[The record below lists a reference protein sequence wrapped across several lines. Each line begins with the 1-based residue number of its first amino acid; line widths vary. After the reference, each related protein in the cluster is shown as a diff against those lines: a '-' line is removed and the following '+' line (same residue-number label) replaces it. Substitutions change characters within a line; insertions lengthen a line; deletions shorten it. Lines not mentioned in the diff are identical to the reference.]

1 MSVRLIPFKD
11 IINEELYEMYQDI
24 PAYEIGSRNELSDIS
39 FKEFMDK
46 CDEYIKE
53 ESIINKKL
61 NTTTKRFIL
70 YDNKPIGEL
79 GIRTTLSD
87 FWINNG
93 SQIYYKIRKSER
105 GKGYGNI
112 ILKLGLLEARKL
124 GFNKVRIN
132 CDDKNIKSKKII
144 LKNGG
149 ILDIKSYK
157 TEYGTSSSYII
168 KISE

>member
-1 MSVRLIPFKD
+1 MKVKLIPLKD
-11 IINEELYEMYQDI
+11 IINKELYEMYQDI
-24 PAYEIGSRNELSDIS
+24 HAYEIGSRNELNGIS
-39 FKEFMDK
+39 FKEFKDK

-70 YDNKPIGEL
+70 YDNKPIGQL

-87 FWINNG
+87 LWINNG
-93 SQIYYKIRKSER
+93 SQIYYKIRKNER

-112 ILKLGLLEARKL
+112 ILKLGLLEAKKI

-132 CDDKNIKSKKII
+132 CDDNNIKSKKVII
-144 LKNGG
+144 KNGG
-149 ILDIKSYK
+149 ILDIKHYK
-157 TEYGTSSSYII
+157 TKDGTSSSYII
-168 KISE
+168 KIS